1 MAVTPST
8 PLDLVDRVYA
18 QLPERVAVARTR
30 LRRGV
35 SLAEKILFNH
45 LADAQAQ
52 PLERGRSYSELYP
65 DRVAMQDATA
75 QMALLQFMTA
85 GLPHVAVPSTVHC
98 DHLIQARV
106 GAAEDQRDVV
116 VCGTENPAFIEQ
128 PLDRSAAQSRKLKL
142 RYRPVKPQVNR
153 NDGRWA
159 QRVGGGEKRLRA
171 EHLGGEEGGQLVPG
185 DR

>member
-30 LRRGV
+30 LGRGV

-85 GLPHVAVPSTVHC
+85 GLPHVAVPTTVHC

-106 GAAEDQRDVV
+106 AAGPDL
-116 VCGTENPAFIEQ
+116 T
-128 PLDRSAAQSRKLKL
+128 AALEANEEVYEFL
-142 RYRPVKPQVNR
+142 R
-153 NDGRWA
+153 
-159 QRVGGGEKRLRA
+159 E
-171 EHLGGEEGGQLVPG
+171 VPG
-185 DR
+185 KSGIV